1 MNKIQALKDTASRMF
16 HEGDMSYSQYFKFQE
31 YLRAHEEEITSST
44 ENVQTLFV
52 RVLQK
57 SHNFEVLEEQPKE
70 VKEEPKAKT
79 KPEPKVK
86 MKELN
91 LEDLDFKLVN
101 AKGHPV
107 ELEFRNPAFGGRI
120 QVDPEFPEAGLQVWN
135 IV

>member
-70 VKEEPKAKT
+70 VKEEPKAKD
-79 KPEPKVK
+79 KPEPKVE
-86 MKELN
+86 MKEFN
-91 LEDLDFKLVN
+91 LEDLDFKVVN
-101 AKGHPV
+101 VEEHP
-107 ELEFRNPAFGGRI
+107 EFINPAFGERI
-120 QVDPEFPEAGLQVWN
+120 QIDPEFQEAILQAWDGR
-135 IV
+135 